1 MFALSRLKRAACAG
15 LLALV
20 GAAAAHANTL
30 TVTHWGSGMYGLPFA
45 VALDQGFFKEAGIDV
60 TGFITS
66 SGGGTTVRN
75 AMASDIPYGEVA
87 LPAALAAIKQGV
99 KLTIVHGGVIS
110 LADNVWVATK
120 DSPLSSIQD
129 LKGKNLGYSSPRS
142 VTDMVSTVALIEA
155 GIMDDVKR
163 TAVGSTS
170 SALTALREGGVD
182 VIYMIEPSLS
192 AHKDSLKVVF
202 RSSEALPK
210 MTQTVGVVR
219 TDYLEQ
225 NGKVIEAIIEGR
237 RRGVEFIKTHP
248 EEAAASLAKHYK
260 LDPAVARSAVE
271 SVLADKSDYWS
282 DGRLDYDGMEAMLR
296 GLVLVKAIDEG
307 PFDWK
312 DVVDERFLPAEL
324 RAGQ

>member
-1 MFALSRLKRAACAG
+1 MLAMSILKRAALAG
-15 LLALV
+15 LLIFFAAS
-20 GAAAAHANTL
+20 GARANTL

-45 VALDQGFFKEAGIDV
+45 IALDKGFFKEAGIDV

-99 KLTIVHGGVIS
+99 KLTIVHAGVVS

-142 VTDMVSTVALIEA
+142 VTDMVSTVALTEA
-155 GIMDDVKR
+155 GLIDDVKR

-182 VIYMIEPSLS
+182 VIYMIEPALS
-192 AHKDSLKVVF
+192 SHKDTLKIVF
-202 RSSEALPK
+202 RSSEALPQ

-237 RRGVEFIKTHP
+237 RKGVEYLKQNP
-248 EEAAASLAKHYK
+248 EEAAASLARHYK
-260 LDPAVARSAVE
+260 LDPAIAKSAVD
-271 SVLADKSDYWS
+271 SVLADKADYWS
-282 DGRLDYDGMEAMLR
+282 DGRLDYKGMEAMLR
-296 GLVLVKAIDEG
+296 GLVMVKAIDEG

-312 DVVDERFLPAEL
+312 EVVDERFLPAGL
-324 RAGQ
+324 RAKQ

>member
-1 MFALSRLKRAACAG
+1 MFILSAFRKAALLGVLFLFATSCVR
-15 LLALV
+15 
-20 GAAAAHANTL
+20 ANTL

-45 VALDQGFFKEAGIDV
+45 IALDKGFFKDAGVDV

-66 SGGGTTVRN
+66 AGGGTTVRN

-99 KLTIVHGGVIS
+99 KLTIVHAGVVS

-120 DSPLSSIQD
+120 DSPLSSIED

-142 VTDMVSTVALIEA
+142 VTDMVSTVALSEK
-155 GIMDDVKR
+155 GMLDEVKR

-182 VIYMIEPSLS
+182 VIYMIEPALS
-192 AHKDSLKVVF
+192 SHMDSLKIVF
-202 RSSEALPK
+202 RSSEALPQ

-219 TDYLEQ
+219 SDYLEK
-225 NGKVIEAIIEGR
+225 NGKIIEAIIEGR
-237 RRGVEFIKTHP
+237 RRGVEYLTQHP
-248 EEAAASLAKHYK
+248 EEAAESLARHYK
-260 LDPAVARSAVE
+260 LDPAVAKSAVD
-271 SVLADKSDYWS
+271 SVLADKAPYWS

-296 GLVLVKAIDEG
+296 GLVMVKAIDEG

-312 DVVDERFLPAEL
+312 TVVDERFLPAEL
-324 RAGQ
+324 RGK

>member
-1 MFALSRLKRAACAG
+1 MFAKSILKKA
-15 LLALV
+15 ALV
-20 GAAAAHANTL
+20 GVAALFAVSGARAETL

-45 VALDQGFFKEAGIDV
+45 VALDKGFFKDAGIDV

-99 KLTIVHGGVIS
+99 KLTIVHAGVVS

-142 VTDMVSTVALIEA
+142 VTDMVSTVALSEA
-155 GIMDDVKR
+155 GMSDDVKR

-182 VIYMIEPSLS
+182 VIYMIEPVLS
-192 AHKDSLKVVF
+192 AHKDSLKIVF
-202 RSSEALPK
+202 RSSEALPQ

-219 TDYLEQ
+219 TDYLKE
-225 NGKVIEAIIEGR
+225 NGKTIEAIIEAR
-237 RRGVEFIKTHP
+237 RRGVEYLNQHP
-248 EEAAASLAKHYK
+248 DEAAASLAKHYK
-260 LDPAVARSAVE
+260 LDPAVAKSAVDG
-271 SVLADKSDYWS
+271 VLADKADYWS
-282 DGRLDYDGMEAMLR
+282 DGRLDYKGMEAMLQ
-296 GLVLVKAIDEG
+296 GLVMVKAIDEG
-307 PFDWK
+307 PFDWSE
-312 DVVDERFLPAEL
+312 VVDESHLPAEL
-324 RAGQ
+324 RSKK